1 MPRIRG
7 HLREKPSGDHEWP
20 ILNGLLF
27 GDQAIGGHDVAVRTE
42 VLPLQWSKIFGRKA
56 QLSIEIGFNRGRF
69 LTALSQARPDD
80 DFVGIEIRRRY
91 CWRLAHMLAKDGQKP
106 GNLRLIWA
114 DAKAVS
120 RVIFGDNVLDNIY
133 VTFPDPWWKKRH
145 AKRRLVDTKFAVELA
160 SLLKP
165 GGRIWVKTDVHDL
178 GEEIKEALL
187 AVPQLSKPIPFPAEA
202 LPLTHRETNCMR
214 DKLPIE
220 RFFVERLGD

>member
-7 HLREKPSGDHEWP
+7 HLKEKPSGEHEWP

-27 GDQAIGGHDVAVRTE
+27 GDQEIGGHDVAVRTE
-42 VLPLQWSKIFGRKA
+42 VLPLDWAEIFGRSA

-69 LTALSQARPDD
+69 LTALAQARPAE

-91 CWRLAHMLAKDGQKP
+91 CWRLAHLMAKDGQRP

-120 RVIFGDNVLDNIY
+120 RVIFGSRVLDNIY
-133 VTFPDPWWKKRH
+133 ITFPDPWWKKRH

-165 GGRIWVKTDVHDL
+165 GGRIWVKTDVRDL
-178 GEEIKEALL
+178 GEEIKEALAAVSHLGAPIEFL
-187 AVPQLSKPIPFPAEA
+187 ADA

-214 DKLPIE
+214 DELPIE
-220 RFFVERLGD
+220 RFYVERISS